1 MAFELIQFP
10 DVLQSIAKDLSPN
23 KLCTYLY
30 HLSGKVSLPPDHMRT
45 FLLKCMRSTTLLV
58 A

>member
-30 HLSGKVSLPPDHMRT
+30 QLSGKVSLPPRPHANLTR
-45 FLLKCMRSTTLLV
+45 KCM
-58 A
+58 